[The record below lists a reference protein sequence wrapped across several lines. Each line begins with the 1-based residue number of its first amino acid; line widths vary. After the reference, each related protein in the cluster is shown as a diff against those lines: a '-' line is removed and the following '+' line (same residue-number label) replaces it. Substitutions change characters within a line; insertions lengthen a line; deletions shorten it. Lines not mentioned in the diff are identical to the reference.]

1 MTTFEI
7 TTIALLAVIVV
18 LLIVLL
24 GIAIEGF
31 HGMWQKLDANYETL
45 SNIRG
50 DTVDI
55 FQELNDIADN
65 IHDDLMDI
73 RRTQELGKTS
83 PNVPI
88 TPCYHPDG
96 TCVNPHGDC
105 INCPVRGGA
114 AWSTSTNLNK
124 ED

>member
-7 TTIALLAVIVV
+7 TI
-18 LLIVLL
+18 IVLL
-24 GIAIEGF
+24 TIIMLMVIILVKTAIGGF
-31 HGMWQKLDANYETL
+31 HDVWQKLDANCETL

-55 FQELNDIADN
+55 FQKLNDIEDN
-65 IHDDLMDI
+65 ILDDLRDI
-73 RRTQELGKTS
+73 HLADKFGKAS
-83 PNVPI
+83 PVP
-88 TPCYHPDG
+88 PCYHPDG

-114 AWSTSTNLNK
+114 TWTTSINTIK